1 MRSAPP
7 LALVALGALVLGHFE
22 PHRLGDDR
30 AALARA
36 RPSAPQLAQDRDD
49 EAAADSEVA
58 SDSLVADPAHV
69 ALLAEAV
76 DLRAASVRLAR
87 ARELAARDDV
97 TLEQW
102 LAAARAFAPLATAA
116 PEPGPH
122 VARAEL
128 WVEGR
133 VESTELHVVVP
144 PHEGRTGPR
153 PLLVALHGAGGNGRQ
168 EVATWR
174 GVAAELGALLL
185 APTEAGDNV
194 GYASSTRETA
204 AVLAAVRWTRRHF
217 DVDENRIWITGFSRG
232 GHLCW
237 DLALRHPGL
246 FAAAA
251 PLAGGPRLSLSNGAN
266 SLRLV
271 ENLDGLP
278 LLALA
283 GALDDP
289 ALIWTLERIRELL
302 ARFEV
307 DGAQVRLLDG
317 TGHGFDPLP
326 RADWADWFAARVRE
340 PWPARVVRLS
350 ARQGESR
357 RAWVEIT
364 GFGRDVEETFQPR
377 ITVRKGEELSDAE
390 LRTKIDEL
398 ARERTAR
405 VVAER
410 GDDGIVRIQSE
421 NATAARLLVPAEWID
436 EKSRVAVKSGSS
448 TKRLR
453 TEPDVAVLLAD
464 FVEHFDRTRLPVA
477 EVTVKLRSR

>member
-1 MRSAPP
+1 MTLWKLVVPFAAVLGGAMALAAPVTTPFRSAASCAVDERDGRTDPGP
-7 LALVALGALVLGHFE
+7 LAPFVAE
-22 PHRLGDDR
+22 
-30 AALARA
+30 
-36 RPSAPQLAQDRDD
+36 
-49 EAAADSEVA
+49 
-58 SDSLVADPAHV
+58 
-69 ALLAEAV
+69 LLAEAV
-76 DLRAASVRLAR
+76 DLRDAPARLAR
-87 ARELAARDDV
+87 AQELAARDDV
-97 TLEQW
+97 SLEQW
-102 LAAARAFAPLATAA
+102 LAAARAFAPLAGPAR
-116 PEPGPH
+116 EPGPYTE
-122 VARAEL
+122 RAEL

-133 VESTELHVVVP
+133 AESTELHVVVP
-144 PHEGRTGPR
+144 PDDGRTGPR
-153 PLLVALHGAGGNGRQ
+153 PLLVALHGAGGNGPQ
-168 EVATWR
+168 EAATWR

-194 GYASSTRETA
+194 GYASSTRESA
-204 AVLAAVRWTRRHF
+204 AVLAAIRWARRHH

-237 DLALRHPGL
+237 DVALRHPGL

-251 PLAGGPRLSLSNGAN
+251 PMAGGPRLTLENGAN

-278 LLALA
+278 TLALA

-289 ALIWTLERIRELL
+289 ALVWTLGRIGVLL
-302 ARFEV
+302 ERFEV
-307 DGAQVRLLDG
+307 SGAEVRLLDG
-317 TGHGFDPLP
+317 TGHAFAPLAH
-326 RADWADWFAARVRE
+326 ADWADWFAARVRD
-340 PWPARVVRLS
+340 PWPTRVVRLS
-350 ARQGESR
+350 ARAGESR
-357 RAWVEIT
+357 RAWLEIMA
-364 GFGRDVEETFQPR
+364 FGKDVEETFQPR

-410 GDDGIVRIQSE
+410 GDDGVVRIESE
-421 NATAARLLVPAEWID
+421 NATEARLLVPAEWID
-436 EKSRVAVKSGSS
+436 EKGRVAVKSGSS

-477 EVTVKLRSR
+477 EVVVKLKSR